1 MKIVVIN
8 GQAHKGTTH
17 HIAHMLAD
25 QLGGEVT
32 EFFLPRDFGAFCIG
46 CAQCIHKDEALC
58 PHAEALAPIT
68 RAMDAADLLIF
79 TTPVYVYHATGQM
92 KAFLD
97 HYGWRWII
105 HRPEPAMFKKQAVV
119 LTTAAGAGMKSAI
132 KDVRDSLF
140 FWGVGRVYTF
150 GIATHADRYAH
161 MTEKK
166 RRQTEGAVS
175 KIAAKIKSAEG
186 RVKPALKTRLFF
198 RFYRRVILPHMQA
211 SDQAYWAKTGLD
223 RRVPW

>member
-68 RAMDAADLLIF
+68 RAMDAADVLVF
-79 TTPVYVYHATGQM
+79 ASPVYVYHVTGPM
-92 KAFLD
+92 KALLD

-105 HRPEPAMFKKQAVV
+105 HRPNPAMFHKQAVV
-119 LTTAAGAGMKSAI
+119 LTTAAGAGMSTAI
-132 KDVRDSLF
+132 RDIRDSLF
-140 FWGVGRVYTF
+140 FWGVGKIYTF
-150 GIATHADRYAH
+150 GLATHADTYAH
-161 MTEKK
+161 MSEKK
-166 RRQTEGAVS
+166 QRQAEHAVA
-175 KIAAKIKSAEG
+175 KIAAKIKRAES
-186 RVKPALKTRLFF
+186 RVKPALKARLFF
-198 RFYRRVILPHMQA
+198 RFYRKVILRRMPP
-211 SDQAYWAKTGLD
+211 SDQDYWAKTGLD
-223 RRVPW
+223 RRVP